1 MNDPIPTYDLQRLC
15 QRSDPAGMP
24 AHERMFLLRGY
35 ALCRELT
42 LFGHS
47 AIPGLEQQVET
58 CVRLLLA
65 DTEQLRSDP
74 EAAAPLASALLE
86 CATAS
91 LPAPLLDR
99 CLDTAD
105 RLIGHQ
111 ATLSAFGARLAC
123 ACDLL
128 MPDQGY
134 AAAARQAI
142 EAWQP
147 AAELPELW
155 RQAAAMTLYEHATGS
170 QTFVP
175 RAAALWKRGLEAFRP
190 GGCTAAQRME
200 LLETAVLRQQYET
213 AKALC
218 RPAPAPIGEGYR
230 LWSAAADRLEEQW
243 RQC

>member
-1 MNDPIPTYDLQRLC
+1 MNDPLSTYDLQQLC
-15 QRSDPAGMP
+15 VRSDPSGMP

-42 LFGHS
+42 LFGLF
-47 AIPGLEQQVET
+47 ALPGLERQVET

-74 EAAAPLASALLE
+74 EAAAPLVSALLE

-105 RLIGHQ
+105 RLIGHE
-111 ATLSAFGARLAC
+111 TPLSAFGARLAC

-128 MPDQGY
+128 MPGQEY
-134 AAAARQAI
+134 ATAARQAI

-155 RQAAAMTLYEHATGS
+155 HRAAAMTLYEHATGS
-170 QTFVP
+170 RTFAA
-175 RAAALWKRGLEAFRP
+175 RAAALWERCLETFRP
-190 GGCTAAQRME
+190 GDCTAAQRME

-218 RPAPAPIGEGYR
+218 RPAPAPTGEGYR

-243 RQC
+243 RQS